1 MKVHITA
8 KEDCI
13 FYIAG
18 AVDEGYGKPF
28 SVNVTLTM
36 PIGEIHRSMAP
47 ASARERYL

>member
-18 AVDEGYGKPF
+18 AVDEGYGKSIFP
-28 SVNVTLTM
+28 
-36 PIGEIHRSMAP
+36 
-47 ASARERYL
+47 